1 MKRARV
7 IPPATPG
14 EAIKGLPLLVEQAC
28 ALISGMLEIRAGVLD
43 YEGLARAS
51 PTPQE
56 RRRALD
62 LARTALANLTKAF
75 ATPFRNDL
83 IEAMNEARDGVCSD
97 PRSMEF
103 LKLLP
108 MVKRTIDGMTVD
120 DIRERWD
127 DDDRRA
133 VNQRRIDYE
142 TDAVFDLVQKA
153 GFALDEPNRQTL
165 ELIRRMF
172 SYTGGKTVGI
182 SMVRKRLAA
191 WKTPGKQ
198 NVYAF
203 HNG

>member
-1 MKRARV
+1 MDED
-7 IPPATPG
+7 I
-14 EAIKGLPLLVEQAC
+14 
-28 ALISGMLEIRAGVLD
+28 
-43 YEGLARAS
+43 
-51 PTPQE
+51 
-56 RRRALD
+56 
-62 LARTALANLTKAF
+62 
-75 ATPFRNDL
+75 
-83 IEAMNEARDGVCSD
+83 D
-97 PRSMEF
+97 PRSRAERRSILF
-103 LKLLP
+103 LELLP
-108 MVKRTIDGMTVD
+108 VVKRYIDDMTVD

-153 GFALDEPNRQTL
+153 GFALDEPDRQTL

-182 SMVRKRLAA
+182 SMVRKRLKT